1 MPEVLALQIRL
12 AGKLG
17 VVVPGNEVGI
27 LFSVLKL
34 NSSFR
39 KMRHTCTPDSESEKE
54 EMCPFPCFRYF

>member
-27 LFSVLKL
+27 LLNYVGDSV
-34 NSSFR
+34 F
-39 KMRHTCTPDSESEKE
+39 
-54 EMCPFPCFRYF
+54 

>member
-27 LFSVLKL
+27 LFTYEGVSV
-34 NSSFR
+34 F
-39 KMRHTCTPDSESEKE
+39 
-54 EMCPFPCFRYF
+54 